1 MSTNK
6 ISAKAAKE
14 LELKRREIELIQN
27 KIKMTQELPHLYG
40 FSWYQWAK
48 EFFESTNRLCF
59 LTAGNQL
66 SKSSSQIRKAIDWA
80 TDKTKWEILF
90 PNRLTDPNVFWY
102 FYPTA
107 DVATEEFELKWSLF
121 LPKGEMKDHPVYGW
135 KAHYKNG
142 KIYCIDFNSGV
153 TLIFKTYAQSVT
165 DIQTGTVYC
174 IFLDEECP
182 LSHWPEIQARLNA
195 TDGYCSM
202 VFTATIGQEQWR
214 KTLEGQ
220 GSDELYPTA
229 DKWQVTLFDCLV
241 YADGSPS
248 PWTFEKARRA
258 VARACSDPTNQAAV
272 EACQDLESLKKLAA
286 TLPDPEVQR
295 RIMGKFVMAGGRKF
309 DSFRRE
315 MNVCDPHQ
323 IPSNWL
329 WFGGADYGGGGS
341 GHPSACVFVAVSPDY
356 TVGRV
361 VKGRRADGVT
371 TTAKDLLDI
380 YREVR
385 GTTRM
390 TLQTYDYH
398 CKDFHTYATRAGESF
413 VRAEKDQNWGTTTM
427 NTLFKLRAL
436 QIFDGDSEMEKLI
449 TELTT
454 LQVETAKNVAKDDF
468 CDALRYTV
476 MCIPW
481 NWELLDAKEID
492 LEVRKKEPIKALPRT
507 VDDDRRDFVLG
518 RSREEE
524 RDYSTD
530 DELSEWDTLINE
542 FDS

>member
-1 MSTNK
+1 MGSSVEK
-6 ISAKAAKE
+6 VKQLE
-14 LELKRREIELIQN
+14 LELLQR
-27 KIKMTQELPHLYG
+27 KIKLVEGLPHIYG
-40 FSWYQWAK
+40 FRWYRWAY
-48 EFFESTNRLCF
+48 EYFTSTNRMCF

-66 SKSSSQIRKAIDWA
+66 SKSSSQIRKCIDWA
-80 TDKTKWEILF
+80 IDKSRWDELF
-90 PNRLTDPNVFWY
+90 PKRISDPNVFWY

-121 LPKGEMKDHPVYGW
+121 LPKGEMKDDPVYGW

-142 KIYCIDFNSGV
+142 KIYCIDFKSGV
-153 TLIFKTYAQSVT
+153 TIIFKTYAQSVT
-165 DIQTGTVYC
+165 DIQTGTVFC

-195 TDGYCSM
+195 TDGYLSM
-202 VFTATIGQEQWR
+202 VFTATLGQEQWR
-214 KTLEGQ
+214 KTLEGK

-229 DKWQVTLFDCLV
+229 DKWQVTLFDCLE
-241 YADGSPS
+241 YIDGSES
-248 PWTFEKARRA
+248 PWSFEKVRRA

-272 EACQDLESLKKLAA
+272 EACVDLVSLKKLAL
-286 TLPDPEVQR
+286 TVQDPEVQR
-295 RIMGKFVMAGGRKF
+295 RILGKFVMAGGRKF
-309 DSFRRE
+309 DSFRRDL
-315 MNVCDPHQ
+315 NVCVEHP
-323 IPSNWL
+323 IPSDWL

-385 GTTRM
+385 GNTRM
-390 TLQTYDYH
+390 TLQVYDYH
-398 CKDFHTYATRAGESF
+398 CKDFHTFATRAGESF
-413 VRAEKDQNWGTTTM
+413 IKAEKDQNWGTTTM

-436 QIFDGDSEMEKLI
+436 QIFDEDVELEKLI
-449 TELTT
+449 TELVS
-454 LQVETAKNVAKDDF
+454 LQMETPKNVAKDDF

-476 MCIPW
+476 MSIPW
-481 NWELLDAKEID
+481 NWEALDAKEID
-492 LEVRKKEPIKALPRT
+492 LELRKKEPVKKPQPT
-507 VDDDRRDFVLG
+507 QEDERRDFVLG
-518 RSREEE
+518 RGRDEEYNYTAE
-524 RDYSTD
+524 
-530 DELSEWDTLINE
+530 DECSDWDGLINE